1 MLLLWG
7 KARFLGEEARG
18 VVKAGDGAGVEGLDA
33 AALGGG
39 EIVGQLEGGELVDG
53 VADVLE
59 AALELDGPG

>member
-18 VVKAGDGAGVEGLDA
+18 VVKADDGAGVEGLEA

-39 EIVGQLEGGELVDG
+39 EIIWQHKGGELVQG
-53 VADVLE
+53 AANVLE
-59 AALELDGPG
+59 AALELDGSG